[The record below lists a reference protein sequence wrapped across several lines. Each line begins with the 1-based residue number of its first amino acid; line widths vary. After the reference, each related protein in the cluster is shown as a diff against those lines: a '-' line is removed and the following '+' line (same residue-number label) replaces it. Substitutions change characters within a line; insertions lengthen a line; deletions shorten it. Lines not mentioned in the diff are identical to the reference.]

1 MSCLLHVSHW
11 IPEILDDFLPI
22 NEQRSDYPGARCP
35 LLGFPGLFLR
45 RRPHI
50 NLMNENEK
58 QATRGA
64 AILVVAAFNHAFSG
78 YEPKEAFDRAEDFV
92 AEAEKRGYDPASIAE
107 AAQGVIA

>member
-1 MSCLLHVSHW
+1 MPALNHVSHW
-11 IPEILDDFLPI
+11 ILQDFLST
-22 NEQRSDYPGARCP
+22 NEQRSDYPGACCP
-35 LLGFPGLFLR
+35 LLGFRGLFL

-107 AAQGVIA
+107 AAQGVLA